1 MIRPAPMQNFYEQFA
16 RITARFPD
24 RLAVEVQRRDRVDGF
39 TYAVLDAMA
48 ARTAAWLASAGIARG
63 DRCGLLAEND
73 AHWCAAYL
81 GALRRGAVAVPL
93 DTAYKPGQIAT
104 LLGDSGARVMFTSPR
119 YLPAV
124 LEGRE
129 LSGRGDVRLVL
140 LHGAAEGVTSF
151 DAFATIDDPTV
162 PPVGPCPSA
171 PGDAAVILYTSGTTS
186 DPKGV
191 VLTHGN
197 LLAER
202 KGALSIVSVTEH
214 DCVLGV
220 LPLFHAL
227 AQMANLLLPFSVGAR
242 VVFLESVN
250 TTELLR
256 GLAERG
262 VTIFVCVPQFFYLIH
277 QRVMREVTRAAG
289 VKRLVFRALLATNG
303 GLRAVGVNAGRIVF
317 SRVHRVL
324 GGSMRIL
331 VTGGSKFDPAIGA
344 DLFRLGF
351 NILQAYGLTETSGA
365 ATIVRPGDSHL
376 GSVGQALPNAEIRI
390 LPTERADDEA
400 RDGEV
405 LVRGPIVM
413 AGYFNRPD
421 ATTEAIRDGWFHT
434 GDLGRIDSEGRL
446 TITGRKKEII
456 VLSNGKN
463 IYPEEIEAHYHQ
475 SPFIKELCVLG
486 MTRPGEPSAERL
498 YAVVVPDAD
507 ALREKKVVNT
517 GDLIR
522 FEMEGRSVGLAP
534 PKRVL
539 GYEVWMEPLPRTSTG
554 KLKRFVIERRVQHG
568 AATRA
573 QGPDAL
579 VSEKDREWA
588 TVPEHAPIVAVIQ
601 RAARDG
607 AFARPDANLELDLGL
622 DSMER
627 IELLSELEQRFRA
640 RVPEDET
647 HRIFTVRELVE
658 SIRSHGSAEGVEEAG
673 SAWGAI
679 LATDPPETPDL
690 ASLLRPRPLATAF
703 LFLTL
708 KLLVWLSQLVMRV
721 DVSGREHLPPRGP
734 YLISPNHQSYLD
746 SFLVAGTLPLHV
758 FRQLFFV
765 GASEY
770 FATPLTA
777 ALARFARVVPVDP
790 DSSLVPAM
798 QAGGFGLRHGKVLVL
813 FPEGERSIDGTVK
826 PFKKGAAI
834 LAHHLAAPIVPVAI
848 DGLYAIWPRN
858 RPIRWSRLRPWRR
871 SRVALRFGAPL
882 PAPLV
887 AVTGPS
893 VGGDAPAEP
902 SYSITTARL
911 RETVDA
917 MWRELHADAAP
928 EP

>member
-1 MIRPAPMQNFYEQFA
+1 MQNFHEQFA

-24 RLAVEVQRRDRVDGF
+24 RLAVEVQGRDRVDGF
-39 TYAVLDAMA
+39 TYATLDAMA
-48 ARTAAWLASAGIARG
+48 ARTAAWLSAVTISRT
-63 DRCGLLAEND
+63 DRCAILAEND

-81 GALRRGAVAVPL
+81 GVLRLGAVAVPL
-93 DTAYKPGQIAT
+93 DTAYKATQIAT
-104 LLGDSGARVMFTSPR
+104 LMVDSGVRIMFTSPR
-119 YLPAV
+119 YLATV
-124 LEGRE
+124 RQGRE
-129 LSGRGDVRLVL
+129 LSGRTDVTIVL
-140 LHGAAEGVTSF
+140 LHGAADDVASF
-151 DAFATIDDPTV
+151 EVITTAPAAGGPPVPPCPCGPDDP
-162 PPVGPCPSA
+162 
-171 PGDAAVILYTSGTTS
+171 AVILYTSGTTS

-202 KGALSIVSVTEH
+202 EGALSVVPVSEQ

-242 VVFLESVN
+242 VIFLESVN
-250 TTELLR
+250 TSELLR

-277 QRVMREVTRAAG
+277 QRVMQEVSRAGAP
-289 VKRLVFRALLATNG
+289 KRLIFRGL
-303 GLRAVGVNAGRIVF
+303 LRANGALRRVGLNAGPLFF

-324 GGSMRIL
+324 GGSMRVL
-331 VTGGSKFDPAIGA
+331 VTGGSRFDPAIGA

-376 GSVGQALPNAEIRI
+376 DSVGQALPNAEIKV
-390 LPTERADDEA
+390 LAPATEDGEA
-400 RDGEV
+400 LDGEV

-421 ATTEAIRDGWFHT
+421 ATASAIRDGWFYT
-434 GDLGRIDSEGRL
+434 GDLGRIDSDGRL

-463 IYPEEIEAHYHQ
+463 IYPEEIEAHYRQ
-475 SPFIKELCVLG
+475 SLFIKELCVLG
-486 MTRPGEPSAERL
+486 LTRPGEPSAERL

-507 ALREKKVVNT
+507 ALREKKVVNA

-522 FEMEGRSVGLAP
+522 FEMEGLSVGLAP

-539 GYEVWMEPLPRTSTG
+539 GYEVSMEPLPRTSTG
-554 KLKRFVIERRVQHG
+554 KLKRFEIERRVQQT
-568 AATRA
+568 ADTRA
-573 QGPDAL
+573 QGPDAA
-579 VSEKDREWA
+579 VSDADREWA
-588 TVPEHAPIVAVIQ
+588 ARPEVAPILAVIQ

-607 AFARPDANLELDLGL
+607 ASARPDANLELDLGL

-640 RVPEDET
+640 RVPEQESA
-647 HRIFTVRELVE
+647 RIFSVRELVE
-658 SIRSHGSAEGVEEAG
+658 AIRIHGSSSATEETT
-673 SAWGAI
+673 SAWGTI
-679 LATDPPETPDL
+679 LASDPPANPHL
-690 ASLLRPRPLATAF
+690 ASLLEARPVATF
-703 LFLTL
+703 LLFVSLR
-708 KLLVWLSQLVMRV
+708 LLVGAARLLLRV
-721 DVSGREHLPPRGP
+721 EVSGRKHLPARGP
-734 YLISPNHQSYLD
+734 YLISPNHQSYID
-746 SFLVAGTLPLHV
+746 SFLVAGVLPLGV

-770 FATPLTA
+770 FETPLTA
-777 ALARFARVVPVDP
+777 RLARFARVIPVDP

-826 PFKKGAAI
+826 AFKKGAAI
-834 LAHHLAAPIVPVAI
+834 LSHHLAAPIVPVAI
-848 DGLYAIWPRN
+848 DGVYPLWPRN
-858 RPIRWSRLRPWRR
+858 RPINWALLRPWRR
-871 SRVALRFGAPL
+871 PRVAVRFGAPL
-882 PAPLV
+882 PAPVL
-887 AVTGPS
+887 APTGAS
-893 VGGDAPAEP
+893 HGVDSLAEP
-902 SYSITTARL
+902 SYAMTTHRL
-911 RETVDA
+911 RDAVDR
-917 MWRELHADAAP
+917 MWREIRVVRADTP
-928 EP
+928 PP

>member
-1 MIRPAPMQNFYEQFA
+1 MQNFHEQFA
-16 RITARFPD
+16 RITQRFPD
-24 RLAVEVQRRDRVDGF
+24 RLAVEVQGRDGVEGF
-39 TYAVLDAMA
+39 TYATLDAMA
-48 ARTAAWLASAGIARG
+48 ARTAAWLSTLPISRG
-63 DRCGLLAEND
+63 ERCAILAEND

-81 GALRRGAVAVPL
+81 GALRLGAVAVPL
-93 DTAYKPGQIAT
+93 DTAYKAAQVAT
-104 LLGDSGARVMFTSPR
+104 LIVDSGVRVIFTSHR
-119 YLPAV
+119 YVATV
-124 LEGRE
+124 RQARE
-129 LSGRGDVRLVL
+129 LSGRTDVTIVL
-140 LHGAAEGVTSF
+140 LHGSADDVAAFDVIAAGVG
-151 DAFATIDDPTV
+151 AAPPV
-162 PPVGPCPSA
+162 PPCPCLPA
-171 PGDAAVILYTSGTTS
+171 DPAVILYTSGTTS

-202 KGALSIVSVTEH
+202 EGALSVVSVSER

-250 TTELLR
+250 TSELLR

-277 QRVMREVTRAAG
+277 QRVMQEVTKASAT
-289 VKRLVFRALLATNG
+289 KRLVFRSLLGGNGALRRV
-303 GLRAVGVNAGRIVF
+303 GLNAGPILF

-331 VTGGSKFDPAIGA
+331 VTGGSRFDPAIGA

-376 GSVGQALPNAEIRI
+376 DSVGQALPNTEIRV
-390 LPTERADDEA
+390 LAPATGDEEA
-400 RDGEV
+400 LDGEV

-421 ATTEAIRDGWFHT
+421 ATADAIRDGWFYT
-434 GDLGRIDSEGRL
+434 GDLGRIDADGRL

-463 IYPEEIEAHYHQ
+463 IYPEEIESHYRQ

-486 MTRPGEPSAERL
+486 LTRPGEPSAERL
-498 YAVVVPDAD
+498 YAVVVPDPD
-507 ALREKKVVNT
+507 ALREKKVVNA

-522 FEMEGRSVGLAP
+522 FEMEGLSVGLAP

-539 GYEVWMEPLPRTSTG
+539 GYEVSMEPLPRTSTG
-554 KLKRFVIERRVQHG
+554 KLKRFEIDRRVQQT

-573 QGPDAL
+573 QGPDAAATH
-579 VSEKDREWA
+579 EDREWA
-588 TVPEHAPIVAVIQ
+588 ARGDVAPIVAVIQ

-607 AFARPDANLELDLGL
+607 AIARPQANLELDLGL

-640 RVPEDET
+640 RVPEQESA
-647 HRIFTVRELVE
+647 RIFSVAELVDA
-658 SIRSHGSAEGVEEAG
+658 IRTYGSPAVTEETG
-673 SAWGAI
+673 SAWGTI
-679 LATDPPETPDL
+679 LGSDPPESPHL
-690 ASLLRPRPLATAF
+690 AGLLESRPFATILLFVALRLLLGAARLLLRIE
-703 LFLTL
+703 
-708 KLLVWLSQLVMRV
+708 
-721 DVSGREHLPPRGP
+721 VSGREHLPARGP
-734 YLISPNHQSYLD
+734 YLVTPNHQSYFD
-746 SFLVAGTLPLHV
+746 SFLVAGALPFRV

-770 FATPLTA
+770 FDTPFTA
-777 ALARFARVVPVDP
+777 RLARFARVIPVDP

-798 QAGGFGLRHGKVLVL
+798 QAGAFGLRHGRVLVL
-813 FPEGERSIDGTVK
+813 FPEGERSIDGSVK
-826 PFKKGAAI
+826 AFKKGAAI
-834 LAHHLAAPIVPVAI
+834 LSHHLSAPIVPVAL
-848 DGLYAIWPRN
+848 DGVYSLWPRN
-858 RPIRWSRLRPWRR
+858 RPINWALLRPWRR
-871 SRVALRFGAPL
+871 PRVALRFGPPL
-882 PAPLV
+882 PAPVL
-887 AVTGPS
+887 ATAGASHS
-893 VGGDAPAEP
+893 VDSLAEP
-902 SYSITTARL
+902 SYAITTARL
-911 RETVDA
+911 REVVDR
-917 MWRELHADAAP
+917 MWRDIRVSGTRTP
-928 EP
+928 PD